1 MDIVHISCLEQCL
14 GQCLRQCC
22 FFQLLGFMY
31 KATTLQ
37 SVLWCILVVCHPCD
51 GPVDTH
57 TYVPGEGVWCSFM
70 VDFVAP
76 VIMRSACI

>member
-1 MDIVHISCLEQCL
+1 
-14 GQCLRQCC
+14 
-22 FFQLLGFMY
+22 MY